1 VRPWLK
7 RAARA
12 RTADDRLLHE
22 ASLRVGLQT
31 AAAVAVTVFVL
42 VGIAVLVVLHE
53 QHQSQMDLLSTA
65 ITRADDVNDPPAG
78 IWLVIQNA
86 QGHQAS
92 PGTPTGFPQV
102 DDLNATARDGAVRTR
117 ILTVGGAQY
126 EILTQTHN
134 SDVVQAVLSLDDA
147 HRVRGHLVRALLLC
161 GAFGLVLAAFAGAV
175 LGRRAVAPLAQALAL
190 QRRFVADAGHELRTP
205 LTLLST
211 RAQMI
216 RRRFARNGDQAAIRS
231 EVDGLVTDA
240 DRLAAILEDL
250 LLAADPRSD
259 ATRGPVA
266 LRPLVEQEIAAAQP
280 LAERQGVVVAFRPG
294 DEPVVNGAESSLR
307 RAVNALLDN
316 AIRHATSEVRVTVS
330 ATTRQVTVEVADDGT
345 GIDPAILPTLFER
358 FASGSDGSRST
369 APRRYGLGLALVAEI
384 AAQHGGTVSA
394 HNNADGAALRV
405 ALPRAKD
412 GRFPEFSQDRSTDS
426 EG

>member
-1 VRPWLK
+1 
-7 RAARA
+7 
-12 RTADDRLLHE
+12 
-22 ASLRVGLQT
+22 
-31 AAAVAVTVFVL
+31 
-42 VGIAVLVVLHE
+42 
-53 QHQSQMDLLSTA
+53 
-65 ITRADDVNDPPAG
+65 
-78 IWLVIQNA
+78 
-86 QGHQAS
+86 
-92 PGTPTGFPQV
+92 
-102 DDLNATARDGAVRTR
+102 
-117 ILTVGGAQY
+117 
-126 EILTQTHN
+126 
-134 SDVVQAVLSLDDA
+134 
-147 HRVRGHLVRALLLC
+147 
-161 GAFGLVLAAFAGAV
+161 
-175 LGRRAVAPLAQALAL
+175 VAPLAQALAL

-216 RRRFARNGDQAAIRS
+216 RRRFARNGDQAAIQS

-330 ATTRQVTVEVADDGT
+330 ATMRQVTVEVADDGT